1 MKIAIDG
8 LEDLRKNLEK
18 LQKKAESLDG
28 TNEIPIGELCTVDFM
43 KRYTE
48 FQSIEGMMS
57 AGGIEFKSE
66 KEFQLETDKA
76 WNTFVSKNSDF
87 SNWEAML
94 EESASQWVSK
104 KLGS

>member
-1 MKIAIDG
+1 MKITIDG
-8 LEDLRKNLEK
+8 LEDIQKNLDK

-48 FQSIEGMMS
+48 FQSIEEMMS
-57 AGGIEFKSE
+57 AGGIDFKSE
-66 KEFQLETDKA
+66 KEYQLETDKA

-87 SNWEAML
+87 SNWESML
-94 EESASQWVSK
+94 EEAASQWVSK
-104 KLGS
+104 KL